1 LAPVSVDAQSV
12 IKPRRRAHGVAHQL
26 RVLAVV
32 AAIDFKL
39 RYADSALGYLW
50 SLLKPL
56 AMFSVLYAVF
66 GRFFKL
72 NAGLSHYPL
81 YLLIGVVLW
90 TFFLDATTMTLPSIV
105 YRGELLRKLAF
116 PRIIVPVSSTLT
128 AGLTFAVNL
137 LAIAAFVAGNR
148 IVPSPRWLLLLPL
161 LAELYLFTL
170 GLGLLLSAL
179 FVSFRDIGQIW
190 ELVAQLLFYA
200 TPTFYPVSLLP
211 HWMQSVVFLNPFVQV
226 MQDVRSIVL
235 ASDPVTTAPQ
245 VYGTWAGELAPVAIT
260 AVVFAIGFGIFRR
273 RSPWFA
279 EKV

>member
-1 LAPVSVDAQSV
+1 VSVAARTVVQ
-12 IKPRRRAHGVAHQL
+12 PRRRAHGVGHQL
-26 RVLAVV
+26 RVLFIV

-39 RYADSALGYLW
+39 RYAGSALGYLW

-56 AMFSVLYAVF
+56 AIFSVLYAVF

-72 NAGLSHYPL
+72 TAGLSHYPL
-81 YLLIGVVLW
+81 YLLLGVVLW
-90 TFFLDATTMTLPSIV
+90 TFFIDATTMALPSIV
-105 YRGELLRKLAF
+105 TRGDLLRKLAF
-116 PRIIVPVSSTLT
+116 PRIIIPVSATLT

-137 LAIAAFVAGNR
+137 LAVAAFVAGNR
-148 IVPSPRWLLLLPL
+148 IVPGPRWLLLLPL

-170 GLGLLLSAL
+170 GLALLLSAL

-190 ELVAQLLFYA
+190 ELLAQLLFYA

-211 HWMQSVVFLNPFVQV
+211 HWLEVVVFLNPFVQV
-226 MQDVRSIVL
+226 MQDVRWAVLSI
-235 ASDPVTTAPQ
+235 DPVTTAPD
-245 VYGTWAGELAPVAIT
+245 VYGTWAGELAPIGI
-260 AVVFAIGFGIFRR
+260 AVVVAALGFGIFRR

>member
-1 LAPVSVDAQSV
+1 VRLDAQSV
-12 IKPRRRAHGVAHQL
+12 VQPRRRAHGVAHQL

-66 GRFFKL
+66 GHFFKL

-90 TFFLDATTMTLPSIV
+90 TFFIDATTMTLPSIV

-137 LAIAAFVAGNR
+137 IAIAAFVASNR
-148 IVPSPRWLLLLPL
+148 IVPGPRWLLLLPL

-211 HWMQSVVFLNPFVQV
+211 HWMLLVSFLNPFVQV
-226 MQDVRSIVL
+226 MQDVRSVVL
-235 ASDPVTTAPQ
+235 TADPVTTAAD
-245 VYGTWAGELAPVAIT
+245 VYGSWAGELAPLAVT
-260 AVVFAIGFGIFRR
+260 AVVVGFGFTIFRR

>member
-1 LAPVSVDAQSV
+1 
-12 IKPRRRAHGVAHQL
+12 
-26 RVLAVV
+26 VLFIVG
-32 AAIDFKL
+32 AIDFKL
-39 RYADSALGYLW
+39 RYAGSALGYLW

-56 AMFSVLYAVF
+56 AIFSVLYAVF

-72 NAGLSHYPL
+72 TAGLSHYPL
-81 YLLIGVVLW
+81 YLLLGVVLW
-90 TFFLDATTMTLPSIV
+90 TFFIDATTMALPSIV
-105 YRGELLRKLAF
+105 TRGDLLRKLAF
-116 PRIIVPVSSTLT
+116 PRIIIPVSATLT

-137 LAIAAFVAGNR
+137 LAVAAFVAGNR

-170 GLGLLLSAL
+170 GLALLLSAL

-211 HWMQSVVFLNPFVQV
+211 HWLEVVAFLNPFVQV
-226 MQDVRSIVL
+226 MQDVRWAVL
-235 ASDPVTTAPQ
+235 SMDPVTTAPD
-245 VYGTWAGELAPVAIT
+245 VYGTWAGELAPIGITVVVA
-260 AVVFAIGFGIFRR
+260 VLGFGIFRR

>member
-1 LAPVSVDAQSV
+1 VSVTIQ
-12 IKPRRRAHGVAHQL
+12 PRRRAHGVAHQL
-26 RVLAVV
+26 GVLSIV
-32 AAIDFKL
+32 AAVDFKL
-39 RYADSALGYLW
+39 RYAGSALGYLW

-72 NAGLSHYPL
+72 TAGLSHYPL

-90 TFFLDATTMTLPSIV
+90 TFFLDATTMTLTSIV
-105 YRGELLRKLAF
+105 YRGDLLRKLAF

-128 AGLTFAVNL
+128 AGLTFAVNV
-137 LAIAAFVAGNR
+137 LAIAIFIAANR
-148 IVPSPRWLLLLPL
+148 ILPSPRWLLLLPL
-161 LAELYLFTL
+161 VAELYLLVL

-211 HWMQSVVFLNPFVQV
+211 HWLQIVAFLNPFVQI
-226 MQDVRSIVL
+226 MQDVRWAVL
-235 ASDPVTTAPQ
+235 SMDPVTTAPQ
-245 VYGTWAGELAPVAIT
+245 VYGTWAAELAPIAIT
-260 AVVFAIGFGIFRR
+260 AVVVAVGFGIFRR

>member
-1 LAPVSVDAQSV
+1 LSVTAPSV
-12 IKPRRRAHGVAHQL
+12 IQPRRRAHGVAHQV
-26 RVLAVV
+26 RVLSVV

-39 RYADSALGYLW
+39 RYANSALGYLW

-66 GRFFKL
+66 GHFFKL
-72 NAGLSHYPL
+72 TAGLSHYPL

-90 TFFLDATTMTLPSIV
+90 TFFIDATTMTLPSIV
-105 YRGELLRKLAF
+105 YSGELLRKLAF

-137 LAIAAFVAGNR
+137 VAVAAFVAANR

-170 GLGLLLSAL
+170 GLGLLLSTL

-190 ELVAQLLFYA
+190 ELVVQLLFYA

-211 HWMQSVVFLNPFVQV
+211 HWMQTVAFLNPFVQV
-226 MQDVRSIVL
+226 MQDVRRVVL

-260 AVVFAIGFGIFRR
+260 AVVVAVGFGIFRR

>member
-1 LAPVSVDAQSV
+1 M
-12 IKPRRRAHGVAHQL
+12 
-26 RVLAVV
+26 
-32 AAIDFKL
+32 
-39 RYADSALGYLW
+39 LGYLW

-72 NAGLSHYPL
+72 TGGLSHYPL
-81 YLLIGVVLW
+81 YLLLGVVLW
-90 TFFLDATTMTLPSIV
+90 TFFIDATTMTLPSIV
-105 YRGELLRKLAF
+105 TRGDLLRKLAF
-116 PRIIVPVSSTLT
+116 PRIIVPVSATLT

-137 LAIAAFVAGNR
+137 LAVAAFVAGNR

-161 LAELYLFTL
+161 LAELFLFTL
-170 GLGLLLSAL
+170 GLALLLSAL

-211 HWMQSVVFLNPFVQV
+211 HWMQTVVFLNPFVQV
-226 MQDVRSIVL
+226 MQDTRNVVL
-235 ASDPVTTAPQ
+235 AMDPVTTAPQ
-245 VYGTWAGELAPVAIT
+245 VYGTWAGELAPIGIA
-260 AVVFAIGFGIFRR
+260 AVVVAVGFGIFRR

>member
-1 LAPVSVDAQSV
+1 
-12 IKPRRRAHGVAHQL
+12 
-26 RVLAVV
+26 VLGIV

-56 AMFSVLYAVF
+56 AMFSVLYVVF

-72 NAGLSHYPL
+72 TAGLSHYPL

-90 TFFLDATTMTLPSIV
+90 TFFIDATTMTLPSIV

-137 LAIAAFVAGNR
+137 VAIAVFVAGNQ
-148 IVPSPRWLLLLPL
+148 IIPSPRWLLLLPL

-170 GLGLLLSAL
+170 GLGLLLSTL

-211 HWMQSVVFLNPFVQV
+211 HWLQSVVFLNPFVQV
-226 MQDVRSIVL
+226 MQDTRNVVL
-235 ASDPVTTAPQ
+235 TMDPVTTAPE
-245 VYGTWAGELAPVAIT
+245 VYGTWAGELAPIGITVVVA
-260 AVVFAIGFGIFRR
+260 VLGFGIFRR

>member
-1 LAPVSVDAQSV
+1 MSVPAESV
-12 IKPRRRAHGVAHQL
+12 VQPRRREHGIAHQL
-26 RVLAVV
+26 RVLVIV

-66 GRFFKL
+66 GHFFKL
-72 NAGLSHYPL
+72 NAGLSHYPV

-90 TFFLDATTMTLPSIV
+90 TFFIDATTMTLPSIV

-137 LAIAAFVAGNR
+137 IAIAAFIAGNR
-148 IVPSPRWLLLLPL
+148 IVPSSRWLLLLPL
-161 LAELYLFTL
+161 IAELFVFTL
-170 GLGLLLSAL
+170 GLSLLLSTL

-190 ELVAQLLFYA
+190 ELAAQLLFYA

-211 HWMQSVVFLNPFVQV
+211 HWLQSVVFVNPFVQV
-226 MQDVRSIVL
+226 MQDVRRVVL

-245 VYGTWAGELAPVAIT
+245 VYGTWAGELVPIAIT
-260 AVVFAIGFGIFRR
+260 FVVAWAGFAVFRR
-273 RSPWFA
+273 HSPWFA